1 MALPSFKVINYIFAL
16 ERRHPQ
22 SGEFFQLRKSSG
34 EDPHPNSKVLTRD
47 NSKSF
52 SFKLDG
58 GFEKYSKEALKS

>member
-22 SGEFFQLRKSSG
+22 SGQLRKSSG